1 MKDINNKREGIVL
14 NRMYVGDYLSTNLGH
29 EVINMFQADNGGHY
43 IYLNA
48 TGNFGK
54 EHSGKIGYM
63 LLVKYHSENIFEIIG
78 MANGLTE
85 VDGSNVAQHKDLK
98 KINED
103 VYSVQK
109 DYIEKENITY
119 GGAPLLKIF
128 NNAEQQNVYVT
139 YKVERLYKPCRR
151 LFIGYGKT
159 EMKTDVV
166 LEGYKQAK
174 TTLKT
179 YVYPEGTFSS
189 DTKKENVEEKKND
202 YTKLL
207 DLINRNDLWLE
218 HKQRIDKKMLNDSTR
233 DVSIFDICQIQN
245 DENCFS
251 DALRYFMEKYPK
263 VWKMFFAM
271 YGVDLDYNYTVTRE
285 EAAKIEDEDTE
296 DKYLKTT
303 ERQSGRIDLLI
314 SDDKNVVVIENKIKS
329 DINSISGDNSAGQLE
344 RYYNYIN
351 WKIEKEKGDNDEQKK
366 SAFFILAPNY
376 NCPEETMN
384 GIYHVITYRELY
396 NFLEI
401 TDVVNSDCNFKAFFD
416 AMHHHTHD
424 NVNDFLYY
432 EMLEKF
438 IRRINEV
445 NQKNSSRIF

>member
-139 YKVERLYKPCRR
+139 YKAERLYKPCRR

-376 NCPEETMN
+376 NSPEETMN

-416 AMHHHTHD
+416 AMHRHTHD

>member
-1 MKDINNKREGIVL
+1 MDNKMQMQNSGKAIVL

-43 IYLNA
+43 LYLNA

-54 EHSGKIGYM
+54 EHSGEIGYM

-139 YKVERLYKPCRR
+139 YKAECLYKPCQR

-245 DENCFS
+245 DENRFS
-251 DALRYFMEKYPK
+251 FALQYFMEKYPK
-263 VWKMFFAM
+263 LWKMFFAM
-271 YGVDLDYNYTVTRE
+271 YGVDLDYNFTVARE
-285 EAAKIEDEDTE
+285 ESVKIEDAEW
-296 DKYLKTT
+296 KTD
-303 ERQSGRIDLLI
+303 EKQSGRIDLLI
-314 SDDKNVVVIENKIKS
+314 RDNKNIVVIENKIKS
-329 DINSISGDNSAGQLE
+329 DINSISGDDDAGQLK

-351 WKIEKEKGDNDEQKK
+351 WTTKEGKPDAGRKPH
-366 SAFFILAPNY
+366 FFILAPHY
-376 NCPEETMN
+376 NLPKETMD
-384 GIYHVITYRELY
+384 GIYKVITYRELF

-401 TDVVNSDCNFKAFFD
+401 TEAVKSDCNFKAFYE
-416 AMHHHTHD
+416 AMHRHTHD
-424 NVNDFLYY
+424 NVNDYLYY

-438 IRRINEV
+438 VRRINEI
-445 NQKNSSRIF
+445 NQKK

>member
-1 MKDINNKREGIVL
+1 MKNTEERVGIVL

-43 IYLNA
+43 LYLNA

-98 KINED
+98 KINEE

-139 YKVERLYKPCRR
+139 YKAERLYKPCKRV
-151 LFIGYGKT
+151 FVGYDSNLQICVDGEKRDV
-159 EMKTDVV
+159 DVV
-166 LEGYKQAK
+166 LNGYNQAK

-179 YVYPEGTFSS
+179 YVYPEGTFSG
-189 DTKKENVEEKKND
+189 DTKKENIEEKKND
-202 YTKLL
+202 YAKLL
-207 DLINRNDLWLE
+207 ALINRKDLWDE
-218 HKQRIDKKMLNDSTR
+218 YKQRIDGNVLNISKR
-233 DVSIFDICQIQN
+233 EVSIFDICQIQN
-245 DENCFS
+245 DENGFS
-251 DALRYFMEKYPK
+251 NALKYFMEKYPK
-263 VWKMFFAM
+263 LWKMFFAM

-285 EAAKIEDEDTE
+285 ESAKIEDKDF
-296 DKYLKTT
+296 KTT
-303 ERQSGRIDLLI
+303 EKQSGRIDLLI
-314 SDDKNVVVIENKIKS
+314 RDDKNIVVIENKIKS

-351 WKIEKEKGDNDEQKK
+351 WEIEKEKGDNDKQKK

-376 NCPEETMN
+376 NSPEETMN
-384 GIYHVITYRELY
+384 GIYQVITYRELY

-401 TDVVNSDCNFKAFFD
+401 TDAAKSDCNFRAFHE
-416 AMHHHTHD
+416 AMHRHTHD

-438 IRRINEV
+438 IRRISEV
-445 NQKNSSRIF
+445 NERK

>member
-1 MKDINNKREGIVL
+1 MNKREGIVL

-139 YKVERLYKPCRR
+139 YKAERLYKPCRR

-251 DALRYFMEKYPK
+251 YALKYFMEKYPK
-263 VWKMFFAM
+263 LWKMFFAM
-271 YGVDLDYNYTVTRE
+271 YGIDLDYNYKVTRE
-285 EAAKIEDEDTE
+285 ESAKIEDDKWNHTE
-296 DKYLKTT
+296 FP
-303 ERQSGRIDLLI
+303 SGGRIDLLI
-314 SDDKNVVVIENKIKS
+314 RDNNNIIVIENKIKS
-329 DINSISGDNSAGQLE
+329 DINTVATDNDKTQLD
-344 RYYNYIN
+344 RYVNYVDWFVKN
-351 WKIEKEKGDNDEQKK
+351 KCEKEPDCH
-366 SAFFILAPNY
+366 FFILAPNY
-376 NCPEETMN
+376 NIPQISDEMETK
-384 GIYHVITYRELY
+384 YKVITYRDLY
-396 NFLEI
+396 NFLKI
-401 TDVVNSDCNFKAFFD
+401 TDAAKSDCNFKAFFD
-416 AMHHHTHD
+416 AMHRHTHD

>member
-1 MKDINNKREGIVL
+1 MNKREGIVL

-139 YKVERLYKPCRR
+139 YKAERLYKPCRR

-189 DTKKENVEEKKND
+189 DTKKGEC
-202 YTKLL
+202 
-207 DLINRNDLWLE
+207 R
-218 HKQRIDKKMLNDSTR
+218 
-233 DVSIFDICQIQN
+233 
-245 DENCFS
+245 
-251 DALRYFMEKYPK
+251 
-263 VWKMFFAM
+263 
-271 YGVDLDYNYTVTRE
+271 G
-285 EAAKIEDEDTE
+285 
-296 DKYLKTT
+296 
-303 ERQSGRIDLLI
+303 
-314 SDDKNVVVIENKIKS
+314 
-329 DINSISGDNSAGQLE
+329 
-344 RYYNYIN
+344 
-351 WKIEKEKGDNDEQKK
+351 EKE
-366 SAFFILAPNY
+366 
-376 NCPEETMN
+376 
-384 GIYHVITYRELY
+384 
-396 NFLEI
+396 
-401 TDVVNSDCNFKAFFD
+401 
-416 AMHHHTHD
+416 
-424 NVNDFLYY
+424 
-432 EMLEKF
+432 
-438 IRRINEV
+438 
-445 NQKNSSRIF
+445 

>member
-139 YKVERLYKPCRR
+139 YKAERLYKPCRR

-416 AMHHHTHD
+416 AMHRHTHD

>member
-1 MKDINNKREGIVL
+1 
-14 NRMYVGDYLSTNLGH
+14 
-29 EVINMFQADNGGHY
+29 
-43 IYLNA
+43 
-48 TGNFGK
+48 
-54 EHSGKIGYM
+54 
-63 LLVKYHSENIFEIIG
+63 
-78 MANGLTE
+78 
-85 VDGSNVAQHKDLK
+85 
-98 KINED
+98 
-103 VYSVQK
+103 
-109 DYIEKENITY
+109 
-119 GGAPLLKIF
+119 
-128 NNAEQQNVYVT
+128 
-139 YKVERLYKPCRR
+139 
-151 LFIGYGKT
+151 
-159 EMKTDVV
+159 MKTDVV

-218 HKQRIDKKMLNDSTR
+218 HKQRIDGNVLNISTR
-233 DVSIFDICQIQN
+233 EVSIFDICQIQN
-245 DENCFS
+245 DENSFS
-251 DALRYFMEKYPK
+251 NALKYFMEKYPK
-263 VWKMFFAM
+263 LWKMFFAM

-351 WKIEKEKGDNDEQKK
+351 WKIEKGDNDKQKK

-376 NCPEETMN
+376 NCPKETMN
-384 GIYHVITYRELY
+384 GIYQVITYRELY

-416 AMHHHTHD
+416 AMRRHTHD
-424 NVNDFLYY
+424 NVNDYLYY

-438 IRRINEV
+438 VRRINEV
-445 NQKNSSRIF
+445 KMEK

>member
-139 YKVERLYKPCRR
+139 YKAERLYKPCRR

-401 TDVVNSDCNFKAFFD
+401 TDVVNNDCNFKAFFD
-416 AMHHHTHD
+416 AMHRHTHD

>member
-1 MKDINNKREGIVL
+1 MNKREGIVL

-139 YKVERLYKPCRR
+139 YKAERLYKPCRR

-251 DALRYFMEKYPK
+251 YALKYFMEKYPK
-263 VWKMFFAM
+263 LWKMFFAM
-271 YGVDLDYNYTVTRE
+271 YGIDLDYNYKVTRE
-285 EAAKIEDEDTE
+285 ESAKIEDDKWNHTE
-296 DKYLKTT
+296 FP
-303 ERQSGRIDLLI
+303 SGGRIDLLI
-314 SDDKNVVVIENKIKS
+314 RDNNNIIVIENKIKS
-329 DINSISGDNSAGQLE
+329 DINTVATDNDKTQLD
-344 RYYNYIN
+344 RYVNYVDWFVKN
-351 WKIEKEKGDNDEQKK
+351 KCEKEPDCH
-366 SAFFILAPNY
+366 FFILAPNY
-376 NCPEETMN
+376 NIPQISDEMETK
-384 GIYHVITYRELY
+384 YKVITYRDLY

-401 TDVVNSDCNFKAFFD
+401 TDAAKSDCNFKAFFD
-416 AMHHHTHD
+416 AMHRHTHD